1 LIAGPYE
8 GASGQDHLFLINRE
22 EISMVDD
29 GYHFGRYSSRSAA
42 QKLREATPE
51 DRATYR
57 KWLRGTI
64 TFYLTVFLISG
75 AIGALNYFG
84 VGLTQLPRLA
94 ARQIVQSP
102 HWN

>member
-1 LIAGPYE
+1 
-8 GASGQDHLFLINRE
+8 
-22 EISMVDD
+22 MVDD
-29 GYHFGRYSSRSAA
+29 GYHSGRYSSRSAA
-42 QKLREATPE
+42 QKLRETTPE

-84 VGLTQLPRLA
+84 VGLTQLAHLA

>member
-1 LIAGPYE
+1 
-8 GASGQDHLFLINRE
+8 
-22 EISMVDD
+22 MVDD
-29 GYHFGRYSSRSAA
+29 GYHSGRYSSRSAA
-42 QKLREATPE
+42 QKLRKTTPE

-75 AIGALNYFG
+75 AIGAMNYFG
-84 VGLTQLPRLA
+84 VGLTQLAHLA

>member
-1 LIAGPYE
+1 
-8 GASGQDHLFLINRE
+8 LINRE
-22 EISMVDD
+22 EIAMVDD
-29 GYHFGRYSSRSAA
+29 GYHSGRYSSRSAA

-75 AIGALNYFG
+75 AIGALNHFG
-84 VGLTQLPRLA
+84 VGLTQLAHLA